1 MIDRPHTRP
10 RYGEP
15 SDDALDVALL
25 DRIRSGDRG
34 AFRELYVKYYHPL
47 LRFIY
52 RITGQLESAQEGVN
66 DVMLV
71 VWQSGNA
78 FQGRSRVAT
87 WILGIAY
94 RKALKLRQNSRRWWE
109 RFKAEDVGDY
119 DELSA
124 ASGEHR
130 EAGDL
135 QDLLEKG
142 MRTLP
147 VKQRAVV
154 ELTYVYGYSYEE
166 IAAIV
171 DCPVNTVK
179 TRMFHARARLK
190 DILPALAKDDM

>member
-1 MIDRPHTRP
+1 
-10 RYGEP
+10 
-15 SDDALDVALL
+15 
-25 DRIRSGDRG
+25 
-34 AFRELYVKYYHPL
+34 
-47 LRFIY
+47 
-52 RITGQLESAQEGVN
+52 
-66 DVMLV
+66 MLV
-71 VWQSGNA
+71 VWQNGKA

-94 RKALKLRQNSRRWWE
+94 RKALKLRQSSRRWWD

-119 DELSA
+119 DELSGE
-124 ASGEHR
+124 SSEHR

-142 MRTLP
+142 MATLP

-154 ELTYVYGYSYEE
+154 ELTYFYGYSYEE

-190 DILPALAKDDM
+190 DILPALARDDM